1 MMEKSKKLKYFY
13 HNQLTRKLSIY
24 MRLNIVFILAR
35 MCESHKFCVKEIV
48 SCDYIYFV
56 SPLFIDVAVVF

>member
-1 MMEKSKKLKYFY
+1 
-13 HNQLTRKLSIY
+13 

-35 MCESHKFCVKEIV
+35 MYESHKFCVKEIV

-56 SPLFIDVAVVF
+56 LTLFIDVAVVF